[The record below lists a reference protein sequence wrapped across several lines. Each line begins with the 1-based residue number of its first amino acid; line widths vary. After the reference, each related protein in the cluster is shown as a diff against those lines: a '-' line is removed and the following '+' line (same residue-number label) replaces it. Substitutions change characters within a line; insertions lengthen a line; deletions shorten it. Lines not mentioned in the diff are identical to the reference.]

1 MDSTATLQSPDEVL
15 LEENEI
21 LQYVKVWKLYLI
33 NHIWWHDHLA

>member
-21 LQYVKVWKLYLI
+21 LQYVKV
-33 NHIWWHDHLA
+33 